1 MEKRFIFFLVA
12 FFCFYRIVLAQNQ
25 HCFTTETMV
34 SYQSLHPE
42 YSKYLQKQE
51 TILQKFISE
60 NKGKITSELIQI
72 PVVVHVLYNTDEENI
87 SDEFIF
93 SQLDVLNQDYSY
105 TNPDRNLIPI
115 PFQSFAANSEIS
127 FCLASTDPNGNFTN
141 GITRTFTEFTDFGNN
156 DLMKSDA
163 TGGVN
168 AWPSSKYLN
177 IWVCDLA
184 TGILGY
190 TYQPGVAPELDGVVI
205 DYKHFGR
212 NGDFGGNYNLGR
224 TTTHEVGHWLN
235 LFHTWGPEGGNAS
248 CLNDDLVEDTPLSP
262 GPNYNCPVFPN
273 NALGICQSTPYGDMF
288 MNYMDYTYDNCMF
301 FFTLGQKERM
311 VATLNTSRNAIKTS
325 VACMVGIVDQELSK
339 KIQIFPNPA
348 QTHVFLSV
356 GSDLEN
362 SNIRFMITNAL
373 GQVKWEAE
381 SKRAPKDWIIDISQF
396 VEGIYLV
403 QGFTNRGSF
412 QKRFVI
418 E

>member
-1 MEKRFIFFLVA
+1 
-12 FFCFYRIVLAQNQ
+12 
-25 HCFTTETMV
+25 
-34 SYQSLHPE
+34 
-42 YSKYLQKQE
+42 
-51 TILQKFISE
+51 
-60 NKGKITSELIQI
+60 
-72 PVVVHVLYNTDEENI
+72 
-87 SDEFIF
+87 
-93 SQLDVLNQDYSY
+93 
-105 TNPDRNLIPI
+105 
-115 PFQSFAANSEIS
+115 
-127 FCLASTDPNGNFTN
+127 
-141 GITRTFTEFTDFGNN
+141 
-156 DLMKSDA
+156 
-163 TGGVN
+163 
-168 AWPSSKYLN
+168 
-177 IWVCDLA
+177 
-184 TGILGY
+184 
-190 TYQPGVAPELDGVVI
+190 
-205 DYKHFGR
+205 
-212 NGDFGGNYNLGR
+212 
-224 TTTHEVGHWLN
+224 
-235 LFHTWGPEGGNAS
+235 
-248 CLNDDLVEDTPLSP
+248 
-262 GPNYNCPVFPN
+262 
-273 NALGICQSTPYGDMF
+273 
-288 MNYMDYTYDNCMF
+288 MF